1 MDYAAARLNMVES
14 QIRTNKVTDSRIIGA
29 MSELP
34 RERFVPKPLRGIAYV
49 DEDIHIGNGRY
60 LMEPMV
66 LARLLQT
73 ANIGPKDI
81 VLAIGVATG
90 YDAAVLSRLAATVVA
105 LESDAA
111 LAAQATRLLAD
122 LGLDNVA
129 VVEGRLE
136 DGYPRQAP
144 YNVIV
149 LCGAVEQIPAVLHDQ
164 LAAGGRLVTVLTP
177 PGEQGKA
184 VIAIRASG
192 PVTMRPV
199 FDAATNLLPGFAR
212 EPSFVF

>member
-14 QIRTNKVTDSRIIGA
+14 QIRPNKVTDSRIVGA

-49 DEDIHIGNGRY
+49 DEDIHIGNGRH

-81 VLAIGVATG
+81 VLAIGVASG
-90 YDAAVLSRLAATVVA
+90 YDAAILSRLAATVVA

-129 VVEGRLE
+129 VVEGQLE
-136 DGYPRQAP
+136 DGHPRQAP

-149 LCGAVEQIPAVLHDQ
+149 LCGAVEQIPATLHDQ
-164 LAAGGRLVTVLTP
+164 LVPGGRLVAVLTP

-184 VIAIRASG
+184 VIAVRASG
-192 PVTMRPV
+192 PVTTRPV

>member
-14 QIRTNKVTDSRIIGA
+14 QIRTNKVTDSRIVNA

-90 YDAAVLSRLAATVVA
+90 YDAAILSRLAATVVA

-122 LGLDNVA
+122 LGMDNVA

-149 LCGAVEQIPAVLHDQ
+149 LCGAVEQIPATLHDQ
-164 LAAGGRLVTVLTP
+164 LAPGGRLVAVLTP

>member
-14 QIRTNKVTDSRIIGA
+14 QIRPNKVTDSRIVSA

-49 DEDIHIGNGRY
+49 DEDIHIGNGRH

-73 ANIGPKDI
+73 ANIGAKDI
-81 VLAIGVATG
+81 VLAIGITTG
-90 YDAAVLSRLAATVVA
+90 YDAAILSRLAATVVA

-149 LCGAVEQIPAVLHDQ
+149 LCGAVEQIPAALHDQ
-164 LAAGGRLVTVLTP
+164 LAPGGRLVAVLTP
-177 PGEQGKA
+177 EGEQGKA